1 MPNTLGDLSFLFAD
15 YSDANSAMLL
25 DFLISNC
32 PQLGELLLPD
42 VRTVLISQ
50 PIWRAQPG
58 PTFADKPQEVG
69 LSIRML
75 VKTLVA
81 LIFLNAGSA
90 ARPQRVVDQGLVIE
104 NVTVISP
111 ERVALLRHADIV
123 IRDGRIVELGTNLV
137 AGSHARRVEG
147 TGRFLIPG
155 LIDSHVHVGHSAALD
170 DDAID
175 AHPELWAAYRAQV
188 PRAYLAFGFTSVVDL
203 DLTPSD
209 QAWFG
214 GTSLHPRLYS
224 CGRGIK
230 VAAGYMAFN
239 IPPLSSPNFPNLVY
253 EPKEAEHWPKSLSP
267 GDYTVERAVSRAQDS
282 GAVCV
287 KAFVES
293 GFGTFNWPYLHTETL
308 QKIRDATR
316 ERKLVLMVHATSVDS
331 WRSALDAHADIIAH
345 GLWVWPGDFSNSVPP
360 QAASNVIATAAHAG
374 THIQPT
380 LQTVAGELAMIDPS
394 LLEDPRLALA
404 LPPTVVAYLRSTEG
418 MKARTS
424 LLDEYRKASPPPGF
438 EPLLRVAIERTRATF
453 KIMLH
458 DHVPLLFGSD
468 TPGVEGFG
476 NPPGLN
482 GRLELQDWANAGA
495 PLSLILR
502 AATLDNANALGL
514 SRELGSIEVGK
525 RADLL
530 LLKDNPLENVSA
542 YDSIETIFLNGE
554 PIAREALRAQN

>member
-1 MPNTLGDLSFLFAD
+1 M
-15 YSDANSAMLL
+15 
-25 DFLISNC
+25 
-32 PQLGELLLPD
+32 
-42 VRTVLISQ
+42 
-50 PIWRAQPG
+50 
-58 PTFADKPQEVG
+58 
-69 LSIRML
+69 SIRML
-75 VKTLVA
+75 ANTLGA
-81 LIFLNAGSA
+81 LIFLHAGSA
-90 ARPQRVVDQGLVIE
+90 AYAQRVVNQGLVIE

-111 ERVALLRHADIV
+111 ERVAPLLHADIV
-123 IRDGRIVELGTNLV
+123 IRDGRIVELGTNMV
-137 AGSHARRVEG
+137 AGPHARRVDG

-155 LIDSHVHVGHSAALD
+155 LIDSHLHVGHSAALD

-214 GTSLHPRLYS
+214 GTPLHPRLYS

-230 VAAGYMAFN
+230 VPAGYMAFN

-267 GDYTVERAVSRAQDS
+267 GDYTAERAVSRAQDS
-282 GAVCV
+282 GAICV

-345 GLWVWPGDFSNSVPP
+345 GLWVWPGDLGNAVPP
-360 QAASNVIATAAHAG
+360 QAASNVIAAAAHAG
-374 THIQPT
+374 MRIQPT
-380 LQTVAGELAMIDPS
+380 LQTVAGERAMIDPS
-394 LLEDPRLALA
+394 LLEDPRLAIA
-404 LPPTVVAYLRSTEG
+404 LPPAVIAYLRSADG
-418 MKARTS
+418 VKARTA

-438 EPLLRVAIERTRATF
+438 EPLLSAAIERTRATF
-453 KIMLH
+453 KIMLQ

-468 TPGVEGFG
+468 TPAGEGFG

-525 RADLL
+525 SADLL

-554 PIAREALRAQN
+554 PIAREALRAHN